1 MTNLAS
7 ADAQKSLSA
16 ASIAGRVYL
25 AVQAA
30 GPVGVSSG
38 GLRASRRFRSLN
50 PSAVEHALYRLKGL
64 GYITFDR
71 KASSFSVA
79 GASMVPTMRYP
90 KPARS
95 ALLDMVAD
103 CEAGLA
109 VQVLADEFGTRV
121 EEVLAVLD
129 RDLRMGRVLS
139 VPMPDSHGGG
149 MGLAPNPAGQAAG
162 RPAPTAALPQRLP
175 LPPLVVP
182 TFLEAAPAAPKPA
195 AGRGAFELLPT
206 GQFSM
211 GWGAGFQ
218 LVLPRDVTRE
228 MFRFLDRLGG
238 LSTEAR
244 LGQAETD
251 QAADAGAAS

>member
-1 MTNLAS
+1 MTKLAS
-7 ADAQKSLSA
+7 ADAQKTLSA
-16 ASIAGRVYL
+16 AGIAGRVYL
-25 AVQAA
+25 AVEAA

-38 GLRASRRFRSLN
+38 GLRGSRRFRGLN
-50 PSAVEHALYRLKGL
+50 TSAVEHALYRLKRL
-64 GYITFDR
+64 GHITFDR
-71 KASSFSVA
+71 KACCFSVS
-79 GASMVPTMRYP
+79 GARLVPTMRYP
-90 KPARS
+90 RPARS

-121 EEVLAVLD
+121 DEVLAVLD
-129 RDLRMGRVLS
+129 RDLRMGRVRR
-139 VPMPDSHGGG
+139 VPMPESHGGG
-149 MGLAPNPAGQAAG
+149 MGLAPNPAGQAAA

-182 TFLEAAPAAPKPA
+182 TFLEAAPAAPKSVS
-195 AGRGAFELLPT
+195 GRGAFELLPT
-206 GQFSM
+206 GQFSI

-238 LSTEAR
+238 LRTEAR

-251 QAADAGAAS
+251 PSANAGAAS